1 MLYLSMP
8 NTDTRKLSPAA
19 REQLRRVVV
28 KLYESGHTRS
38 QISKDLN
45 LRLTTVG
52 HWVARYKES
61 GKEGLAELG
70 RGRPL
75 GNGRKLTPAQEARIQ
90 ADIVD
95 KTPDQLRLKFALW
108 SAQAV
113 RLLIK
118 QYFGVVLPDR
128 TVRKYLRRWG
138 FTPQRPVKRAY
149 EQQPKAVQKWL
160 DEDYPVIAAQAKA
173 EGAQIHWGDET
184 GISSVE
190 HHPRGYAPKG
200 KTPVLVLSQSK
211 RKRVNLISSVT
222 NQGLVRF
229 MTFDGS
235 FTAQVMIRFLR
246 RLIRDSKAK
255 IYMVLDNLR
264 VHHSKKVKQWL
275 QDKVDQIE
283 LFFLPSYAPELN
295 PDEYFNADLK
305 GRINA
310 GEPVR
315 GEKHMKSKVISHLR
329 SIQAQPDRVRS
340 YFKAN
345 NIKYAA

>member
-61 GKEGLAELG
+61 GKDGLAELG

-160 DEDYPVIAAQAKA
+160 DEDYRKRPVN
-173 EGAQIHWGDET
+173 
-184 GISSVE
+184 GILSVASSEAYALNIWSIKWSDV
-190 HHPRGYAPKG
+190 PRGSGEIYLRH
-200 KTPVLVLSQSK
+200 TRTV
-211 RKRVNLISSVT
+211 
-222 NQGLVRF
+222 GL
-229 MTFDGS
+229 M
-235 FTAQVMIRFLR
+235 
-246 RLIRDSKAK
+246 
-255 IYMVLDNLR
+255 
-264 VHHSKKVKQWL
+264 
-275 QDKVDQIE
+275 
-283 LFFLPSYAPELN
+283 
-295 PDEYFNADLK
+295 
-305 GRINA
+305 
-310 GEPVR
+310 
-315 GEKHMKSKVISHLR
+315 
-329 SIQAQPDRVRS
+329 
-340 YFKAN
+340 
-345 NIKYAA
+345 

>member
-1 MLYLSMP
+1 MS
-8 NTDTRKLSPAA
+8 NTDTRKLTKEA
-19 REQLRRVVV
+19 REALRGVVV
-28 KLYESGHTRS
+28 QLYQAGHKQNQICKELKLRPATVNSWIACFKRSGN
-38 QISKDLN
+38 Q
-45 LRLTTVG
+45 
-52 HWVARYKES
+52 
-61 GKEGLAELG
+61 GLIEAC
-70 RGRPL
+70 RGRPV
-75 GNGRKLTPAQEARIQ
+75 GNGRKLTPTQEAQIQ
-90 ADIVD
+90 AAIID

-118 QYFGVVLPDR
+118 QCYGIALPDR

-160 DEDYPVIAAQAKA
+160 DEDYPLIAARAKT

-211 RKRVNLISSVT
+211 RQRVNLISSVT

-229 MTFDGS
+229 MTYEGS
-235 FTAQVMIRFLR
+235 FSAQVLIRFLR
-246 RLIRDSKAK
+246 RLVRESKSK
-255 IYMVLDNLR
+255 VFMVLDNLR

-275 QDKVDQIE
+275 TDKQDKIE

-305 GRINA
+305 ARVNA

-329 SIQAQPDRVRS
+329 AIQAQPARVRS
-340 YFKAN
+340 YFKASK
-345 NIKYAA
+345 IRYAA